1 MGRIKNNNKGLSLV
15 FIDREETEGTM
26 MLYIRNEKATDYKL
40 VEDITR
46 KAFYNMYIPGC
57 I

>member
-26 MLYIRNEKATDYKL
+26 MLYIRNEKESLRRALWTGGSGFIRTVL
-40 VEDITR
+40 L
-46 KAFYNMYIPGC
+46 
-57 I
+57 